1 MRGDVFDG
9 RGFLKSAISGK
20 EADAKSKTKNID
32 FDVDLKL
39 GAVAGF
45 QRRGVAQ
52 RRLQVVAAQRRR
64 SGALR

>member
-20 EADAKSKTKNID
+20 EADPKSKTKNID

-45 QRRGVAQ
+45 NGE
-52 RRLQVVAAQRRR
+52 
-64 SGALR
+64 ALRSVDGKFSRRNGIDQEPLR